1 MRNSNVANRSTKQIP
16 SECKYAR
23 YFLTNGWD
31 IWCGDMEHP
40 CRLNFHDTCFEYQPK
55 EKKDNGNK

>member
-1 MRNSNVANRSTKQIP
+1 MENNQTP

-23 YFLTNGWD
+23 YFLTNGWC

-55 EKKDNGNK
+55 EKKDENNP